1 VLPGPGARRGLLRG
15 MAGTPRRAQG
25 AVADRAASPSSRP
38 GGAGRRPRGRTRWQ
52 AASGTMA
59 TGPRQGGSM
68 RTTLTEAGRDLLRRV
83 PLFAACTDKEL
94 ATVAALVDDIEVE
107 PGEVVVEEGVPGR
120 DSFIVVAGRAEVSL
134 RGKVIARL
142 EPGDFFGEMSL
153 LTHRLRTATVTP
165 ITPMRLLVVELRN
178 FMGLLEV
185 GGVAKVMLRTVV
197 ERLRLA
203 QDLSSTG

>member
-1 VLPGPGARRGLLRG
+1 
-15 MAGTPRRAQG
+15 
-25 AVADRAASPSSRP
+25 
-38 GGAGRRPRGRTRWQ
+38 
-52 AASGTMA
+52 
-59 TGPRQGGSM
+59 M
-68 RTTLTEAGRDLLRRV
+68 RTTLTEARRDLLWRV

-94 ATVAALVDDIEVE
+94 AEVDALVDDIEVE

-120 DSFIVVAGRAEVSL
+120 DSFIVVSGRAEVSL

-153 LTHRLRTATVTP
+153 LTHRLRTATVTAV
-165 ITPMRLLVVELRN
+165 TPMQLLVVELRN

-203 QDLSSTG
+203 QDLSPTGG

>member
-1 VLPGPGARRGLLRG
+1 
-15 MAGTPRRAQG
+15 
-25 AVADRAASPSSRP
+25 
-38 GGAGRRPRGRTRWQ
+38 
-52 AASGTMA
+52 
-59 TGPRQGGSM
+59 M
-68 RTTLTEAGRDLLRRV
+68 RTTLTEARRDLLRRV

-203 QDLSSTG
+203 QDLSPTGG

>member
-1 VLPGPGARRGLLRG
+1 
-15 MAGTPRRAQG
+15 
-25 AVADRAASPSSRP
+25 
-38 GGAGRRPRGRTRWQ
+38 
-52 AASGTMA
+52 
-59 TGPRQGGSM
+59 M
-68 RTTLTEAGRDLLRRV
+68 RTTLTEARRDLLRRV

-203 QDLSSTG
+203 QDLSSTGG

>member
-1 VLPGPGARRGLLRG
+1 
-15 MAGTPRRAQG
+15 
-25 AVADRAASPSSRP
+25 
-38 GGAGRRPRGRTRWQ
+38 
-52 AASGTMA
+52 
-59 TGPRQGGSM
+59 M
-68 RTTLTEAGRDLLRRV
+68 RTTLTEARRDLLRRV
-83 PLFAACTDKEL
+83 PLFAACTDNEL
-94 ATVAALVDDIEVE
+94 ATVDALVDDIEVE

-165 ITPMRLLVVELRN
+165 ITPMRLLVVELRH

-203 QDLSSTG
+203 QDLSSTGG

>member
-1 VLPGPGARRGLLRG
+1 
-15 MAGTPRRAQG
+15 
-25 AVADRAASPSSRP
+25 
-38 GGAGRRPRGRTRWQ
+38 
-52 AASGTMA
+52 
-59 TGPRQGGSM
+59 M
-68 RTTLTEAGRDLLRRV
+68 RTTLTEARRDLLRRV

-94 ATVAALVDDIEVE
+94 TEVDALVDDIEVE

-120 DSFIVVAGRAEVSL
+120 DSFIVVSGRAEVSL

-153 LTHRLRTATVTP
+153 LTHRLRTATVTAV
-165 ITPMRLLVVELRN
+165 TPMQLLVVELRN

-185 GGVAKVMLRTVV
+185 GGVAKAMLRTVV

-203 QDLSSTG
+203 QDLSPTGG